1 MPGTMGGLTMPDD
14 EETQAAGD
22 QASDR
27 VPKKRLATLIST
39 KGLTPQEAAA
49 EVMANWRKYKEASE

>member
-1 MPGTMGGLTMPDD
+1 MPDD